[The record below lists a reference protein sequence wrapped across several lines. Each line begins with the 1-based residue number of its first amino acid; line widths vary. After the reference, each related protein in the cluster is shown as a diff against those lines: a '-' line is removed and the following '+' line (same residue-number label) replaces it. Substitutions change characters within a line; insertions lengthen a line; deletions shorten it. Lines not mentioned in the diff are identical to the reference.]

1 MYIIPMSGITPL
13 NTISQ
18 APQKAASEQTETGAS
33 FADVFKNAF
42 KTAEETQSIS
52 EQDSIKAAL
61 GEIDDLHTVSLNA
74 KKAAIALETFVA
86 LKNTAVESYKE
97 IMSISL

>member
-18 APQKAASEQTETGAS
+18 TPQKAASEQTETEVS

-42 KTAEETQSIS
+42 KTAEETQAVS
-52 EQDSIKAAL
+52 EQDSIKVAL
-61 GEIDDLHTVSLNA
+61 GEIDDLHTVALNA
-74 KKAAIALETFVA
+74 KKAAVALETFVA